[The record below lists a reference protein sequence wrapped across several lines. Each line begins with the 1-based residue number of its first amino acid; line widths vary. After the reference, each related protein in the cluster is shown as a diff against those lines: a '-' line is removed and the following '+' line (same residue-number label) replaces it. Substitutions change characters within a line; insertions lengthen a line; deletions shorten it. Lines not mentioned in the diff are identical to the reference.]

1 MNIPSFR
8 LDGRVALVTGAGSGM
23 GKAFANAFAQAGAD
37 VALTELPGKEDL
49 AEATATEVRAAGRRA
64 LVIPLDVCRLPM
76 IQTMVDRV
84 VGEWGQID
92 IAVNNAGMN
101 VRKMAVDVTED
112 DWDRVLDTDL
122 KGVFFCAQAVGRHMI
137 ERGKGGKIVNMAS
150 QIGLVAYH
158 SRIAYCC
165 AKAGVIN
172 MTRVLAYE
180 WAKYKINVNAV
191 APTFVNTPFVAK
203 LLQED
208 AELRQ
213 DVINRIPLGRVAE
226 PEDVVGAVVYLAGP
240 ASDMVTGHTL
250 LVDGGW
256 TAI

>member
-37 VALTELPGKEDL
+37 VALTELPGKEEL
-49 AEATATEVRAAGRRA
+49 AEATAAEVRAAGRRA

-84 VGEWGQID
+84 VDEWGQID

-122 KGVFFCAQAVGRHMI
+122 KGVFFCAQAVGKHMI
-137 ERGKGGKIVNMAS
+137 ARGKGGKIVNMAS

-208 AELRQ
+208 TELRQ
-213 DVINRIPLGRVAE
+213 DVISRIPLGRVAE

-256 TAI
+256 TAV

>member
-1 MNIPSFR
+1 MSLPSFR
-8 LDGRVALVTGAGSGM
+8 LDGRVVLVTGAGSGM
-23 GKAFANAFAQAGAD
+23 GKAFAIGFAQAGAD
-37 VALTELPGKEDL
+37 VALTELPGKEAL
-49 AEATATEVRAAGRRA
+49 AEETAAQVRAAGRRA
-64 LVIPLDVCRLPM
+64 MTIPLDVCRLPM
-76 IQTMVDRV
+76 IHDMVERV
-84 VGEWGQID
+84 VSEWGQID
-92 IAVNNAGMN
+92 VLMNNAGMN
-101 VRKMAVDVTED
+101 IRRMAVDVSED
-112 DWDRVLDTDL
+112 DWDKVLDTDL
-122 KGVFFCAQAVGRHMI
+122 KGVFFCAQAVGKHMI
-137 ERGKGGKIVNMAS
+137 ARGQGGKIVNMAS

-180 WAKYKINVNAV
+180 WARYKINVNAV

-213 DVINRIPLGRVAE
+213 DVISRIPLGRIAE
-226 PEDVVGAVVYLAGP
+226 AEDVVGAVIYLASP
-240 ASDMVTGHTL
+240 ASEMVTGHTL

-256 TAI
+256 TAV